1 MSNKIAIG
9 VLGCANIATKSLIP
23 AICSVDRLELTGI
36 ASRDSETASSIA
48 SKFNTTPYTYQALI
62 DSGELDAIYIPLPN
76 ALHYPWIIRSLE
88 TGLHVLVEK
97 SLACTYQQ
105 VNELIDLAE
114 SKGLVLMES
123 FQFRFHK
130 QMRIVGDL
138 IANGD
143 LGKLR
148 SLKSSFGFPP
158 FPDKANIRYQA
169 ELGGGALLDAGA
181 YPLRLAQIIMG
192 NDTYVSDATLYFDD
206 HLGVDLMGS
215 AFLKN
220 PRTDVV
226 GFVEFGFNN
235 FYQNS
240 LDIWGS
246 AGRLTSDRI
255 FTAGPGVIP
264 QVILSKPSQ
273 NISFE
278 NLEDDHF
285 SGLLNA
291 FVDLVENEDGRNDE
305 ASGNQVQ
312 ARLLD
317 EVRSRAR

>member
-1 MSNKIAIG
+1 MSEKIAIG
-9 VLGCANIATKSLIP
+9 VLGCANIATRSLIP
-23 AICSVDRLELTGI
+23 AICSVDRLKLTGI
-36 ASRDSETASSIA
+36 ASRDPKTASSVA
-48 SKFNTTPYTYQALI
+48 SKFNTNPYSYEQLI
-62 DSGELDAIYIPLPN
+62 ESAGLDAIYIPLPN
-76 ALHYPWIIRSLE
+76 ALHFPWIIRCLE
-88 TGLHVLVEK
+88 SGLHVLVEK
-97 SLACTYQQ
+97 SLACTYMQ
-105 VNELIDLAE
+105 VSELVDLAA

-130 QMRIVGDL
+130 QMRMICESL
-138 IANGD
+138 ANGD
-143 LGKLR
+143 LGELR
-148 SLKSSFGFPP
+148 SFKSSFGFPP

-169 ELGGGALLDAGA
+169 QLGGGALLDAGA

-192 NDTYVSDATLYFDD
+192 SDAYVSDASLYFDD

-215 AFLKN
+215 AFLKS
-220 PRTDVV
+220 PRTKVV
-226 GFVEFGFNN
+226 GFIEFGFDN

-246 AGRLTSDRI
+246 EGRLTSNRI

-264 QVILSKPSQ
+264 KVTLSKPHQ
-273 NISFE
+273 NIDFE

-291 FVDLVENEDGRNDE
+291 FIDLIGNKEGRSDE
-305 ASGNQVQ
+305 GRGNQVQ

-317 EVRSRAR
+317 EVRRRAR